1 MSQGEYSR
9 SEVVATGSAKIG
21 RENHY
26 WAVTKALRARQ
37 EFCPSNASRPM
48 LPRAAAFEV
57 FSVPEVARAAG
68 VDPAAVRSLIAA
80 GQVQA
85 ADGFLSSDQSLR
97 SIRIL
102 RNRTAAGPAKPD
114 LFAPPAAGARSPGAA
129 LAASSALHA
138 AMLGIVVLITTLGI
152 STKADEP
159 EPSQPSRLVFLA
171 LPGPGGGGGGG
182 GMKLQARA
190 TTAEM
195 KGTAKL
201 KSPVPPPRPLT
212 TQKPIAEARP
222 VPPPMPR
229 PVYRTIEPPPRPA
242 PPAVTPQVIAPV
254 VNASSDAV
262 DRAGILSE
270 SAAQT
275 ESQGTGSGGGAG
287 SGRGT
292 GVGEGDGTG
301 IGPGS
306 GGGTGGGPYRPGSG
320 VSAPELLREVRPEF
334 TEEARRQ
341 GISGDVILE
350 IVVRAD
356 GSVGDVKVLQGLGGG
371 LNRNAVD
378 AVRQWRFSPAKRHGA
393 PVDVMVEV
401 SVAFKLR

>member
-1 MSQGEYSR
+1 
-9 SEVVATGSAKIG
+9 
-21 RENHY
+21 
-26 WAVTKALRARQ
+26 
-37 EFCPSNASRPM
+37 M
-48 LPRAAAFEV
+48 LPRSAAADV

-68 VDPAAVRSLIAA
+68 VAPAAVRSLIAA
-80 GQVQA
+80 GQVRA
-85 ADGFLSSDQSLR
+85 TDGFLSASQSLR
-97 SIRIL
+97 CIRIL
-102 RNRTAAGPAKPD
+102 RNRVKVGDKPD
-114 LFAPPAAGARSPGAA
+114 LFAPPIAGERSPGPA

-138 AMLGIVVLITTLGI
+138 AMLGVIVLITTFGI

-159 EPSQPSRLVFLA
+159 QPSQPSRLVFLA
-171 LPGPGGGGGGG
+171 IPGPGGGGGGG
-182 GMKLQARA
+182 GLKLQKPAVV
-190 TTAEM
+190 AEM

-201 KSPVPPPRPLT
+201 KSPVPPPKPLT
-212 TQKPIAEARP
+212 TRKPVAEARP

-229 PVYRTIEPPPRPA
+229 PVYRREEPPPPPA
-242 PPAVTPQVIAPV
+242 PPPVTPQVVAPV
-254 VNASSDAV
+254 VNASSDAR
-262 DRAGILSE
+262 DRGGVLSE

-287 SGRGT
+287 SGQGS
-292 GVGEGDGTG
+292 GIGEGTGTG

-320 VSAPELLREVRPEF
+320 VSAPELLREIRPEF

-341 GISGDVILE
+341 GISGDVVLE

-356 GSVGDVKVLQGLGGG
+356 GSVGDVKVLGGLGGG

-378 AVRQWRFSPAKRHGA
+378 AVKQWRFSPARRQGV

-401 SVAFKLR
+401 AVAFKLR